1 MTSSSYIH
9 INAWQ
14 IIRREIQRKKK
25 HIRGISQ
32 YGYTDNM
39 IVYADI
45 ISPIIFININGRVT
59 DDDDADCVFFDDN
72 DYINSASLL

>member
-25 HIRGISQ
+25 HIRRISQ

-59 DDDDADCVFFDDN
+59 DDDADCVFFDDN
-72 DYINSASLL
+72 DYINLASLL

>member
-1 MTSSSYIH
+1 MHGRSFAGKY
-9 INAWQ
+9 
-14 IIRREIQRKKK
+14 REKKK
-25 HIRGISQ
+25 HIRRISQ

-59 DDDDADCVFFDDN
+59 DDDTDCVFFDDN
-72 DYINSASLL
+72 DYINLASLL